1 MPSNLGSADVDVFS
15 LSNRDGPFRPRTCRG
30 MSTEE
35 LLGPMFAVKS
45 PFIQTSKFKQE
56 GENNWTRKRDFSRL
70 PTSSASR
77 RRSLGPPTP
86 EDSSILSVHRSRSS
100 SRTKAASPSPSLGRS
115 RSYSVTRPMIAS
127 PGPVDWSHQNNL
139 SPRRRYRARAALP
152 SPSPSPSPLPSPSP
166 SPSLVGRCRSH
177 SVSRPM
183 MDSPVPGGSSHRK
196 NEFPRSSSRSRI
208 SRHEDERSSPYR
220 PTNKAVLSSLLDI
233 DRSKEPAT
241 QTLDRHSKMN
251 HKSPALIRDISV
263 FRIQAAFRGYQGRRE
278 ALIRMGALLTLQ
290 ENIRIWLRGNQVKRR
305 AALSIQSIARRRL
318 ALKKAASLRNA
329 IVFVQSWC
337 RGAIIRNEIAYLR
350 SNALILQ
357 STWRMHCGRKLC
369 QILTSRKEKTRRDAA
384 LNIQASYRR
393 HIAHA
398 AFLERLMLVTR
409 IQSAAR
415 GSIVKKQYLENI
427 SKIVTLQAASR
438 RAIAKNKYQ
447 LKINAVRLLQ
457 TWTRKALAEREYQL
471 RVKTLVGLQ
480 AWTRKVIS
488 ERQLQST
495 LRTVIILQAWT
506 RKTIAQREQRDRVL
520 ARARSAV
527 ILQAWLR
534 GTMSRIRFKPIL
546 NAAVQLQ
553 AHFRMISRR
562 RKYMQTRD
570 IREASAT
577 AIQKAWRQYSCEMT
591 YLDILIAATI
601 QQSYFRR
608 LAAQQK
614 YRATLIAIVKIQ
626 SSWRMRLAKNVM
638 KEKVERE
645 EEMNDDKLVPT
656 TSIKD
661 RIHQLNAGV
670 RKARHSFGS
679 ITSSSNGISNGASQ
693 EILGMKFT
701 KNEKNTSISEE
712 VCKGKER
719 EKKVMTKLSVPI
731 AEARESSSPKSKRE
745 RLSPN
750 SKKAT
755 KSISPTDSYTSQNQS
770 MQSPSKHSC
779 SSSPPPSGKNLSFAD
794 VRKRWN
800 RSGPSVKTWEPYHAP
815 HNGSRLTSS
824 KANSSLQAAAAD
836 VPAHALSA
844 GRENILRKESTPAKA
859 LSCSKTMEGTSDEEI
874 TGEMAGGN
882 DDDLLSTHNSAFARA
897 KELWEKKAAVVRS
910 DNHKPALINK
920 NFSPLT
926 KPKPFLRQPGL
937 GQAERSESE
946 IAAVLEPNPSK
957 PTEAKK
963 RWGKRIEKR
972 TPIKKTLSPSSQA
985 KAKLWNSQN
994 DARKIQVG
1002 FTKVENMKCD
1012 KFDVCISADSNANE
1026 SLEVWEGWEKFE
1038 NNQDWS
1044 PMTRSATSKLKVDI
1058 VPPQQYEKEADGKR
1072 FESPMQDYGPSIWK
1086 PMQNYGSSI
1095 TKERLRDG
1103 EHFMRKTR
1111 AGDSWM
1117 R

>member
-1 MPSNLGSADVDVFS
+1 MTYFD
-15 LSNRDGPFRPRTCRG
+15 
-30 MSTEE
+30 
-35 LLGPMFAVKS
+35 
-45 PFIQTSKFKQE
+45 
-56 GENNWTRKRDFSRL
+56 
-70 PTSSASR
+70 
-77 RRSLGPPTP
+77 
-86 EDSSILSVHRSRSS
+86 
-100 SRTKAASPSPSLGRS
+100 
-115 RSYSVTRPMIAS
+115 
-127 PGPVDWSHQNNL
+127 
-139 SPRRRYRARAALP
+139 
-152 SPSPSPSPLPSPSP
+152 
-166 SPSLVGRCRSH
+166 
-177 SVSRPM
+177 
-183 MDSPVPGGSSHRK
+183 
-196 NEFPRSSSRSRI
+196 
-208 SRHEDERSSPYR
+208 
-220 PTNKAVLSSLLDI
+220 
-233 DRSKEPAT
+233 
-241 QTLDRHSKMN
+241 
-251 HKSPALIRDISV
+251 
-263 FRIQAAFRGYQGRRE
+263 
-278 ALIRMGALLTLQ
+278 
-290 ENIRIWLRGNQVKRR
+290 
-305 AALSIQSIARRRL
+305 
-318 ALKKAASLRNA
+318 
-329 IVFVQSWC
+329 
-337 RGAIIRNEIAYLR
+337 
-350 SNALILQ
+350 
-357 STWRMHCGRKLC
+357 
-369 QILTSRKEKTRRDAA
+369 
-384 LNIQASYRR
+384 
-393 HIAHA
+393 
-398 AFLERLMLVTR
+398 
-409 IQSAAR
+409 
-415 GSIVKKQYLENI
+415 
-427 SKIVTLQAASR
+427 
-438 RAIAKNKYQ
+438 
-447 LKINAVRLLQ
+447 
-457 TWTRKALAEREYQL
+457 
-471 RVKTLVGLQ
+471 
-480 AWTRKVIS
+480 
-488 ERQLQST
+488 
-495 LRTVIILQAWT
+495 
-506 RKTIAQREQRDRVL
+506 
-520 ARARSAV
+520 
-527 ILQAWLR
+527 
-534 GTMSRIRFKPIL
+534 IL

-553 AHFRMISRR
+553 ANFRMISSRR
-562 RKYMQTRD
+562 NYMQTRD

-577 AIQKAWRQYSCEMT
+577 AIQKAWRHYSCEMT

-614 YRATLIAIVKIQ
+614 YQATLIAIVKIQ

-645 EEMNDDKLVPT
+645 EEMNDVKLVPT

-719 EKKVMTKLSVPI
+719 EKEVMTKLSVPI

-779 SSSPPPSGKNLSFAD
+779 SSSPPPSGKNLSYAD

-800 RSGPSVKTWEPYHAP
+800 RSGPSVKTSEPYHAP
-815 HNGSRLTSS
+815 HNGSGLTSS

-836 VPAHALSA
+836 IPAHALSA

-963 RWGKRIEKR
+963 RWGERIEKR

-1058 VPPQQYEKEADGKR
+1058 VPPQQYEKEADGKH

>member
-1 MPSNLGSADVDVFS
+1 
-15 LSNRDGPFRPRTCRG
+15 
-30 MSTEE
+30 
-35 LLGPMFAVKS
+35 MFAVKS

-115 RSYSVTRPMIAS
+115 RSYSVTKPMIAS

-139 SPRRRYRARAALP
+139 SPRGRYRARAALP
-152 SPSPSPSPLPSPSP
+152 SPLPSPSPSPSPLP

-208 SRHEDERSSPYR
+208 SRHGDERSSPYR

-318 ALKKAASLRNA
+318 ALKKAASLRNS

-553 AHFRMISRR
+553 ANFRMISSRR
-562 RKYMQTRD
+562 NYMQTRD

-614 YRATLIAIVKIQ
+614 YQATLIAIVKIQ

-645 EEMNDDKLVPT
+645 EEMNDVKLVPT

-719 EKKVMTKLSVPI
+719 EKEVMTKLSVPI

-779 SSSPPPSGKNLSFAD
+779 SSSPPPSGKNLSYAD

-800 RSGPSVKTWEPYHAP
+800 RSGPSVKTSEPYHAP
-815 HNGSRLTSS
+815 HNGSGLTSS

-836 VPAHALSA
+836 IPAHALSA

-963 RWGKRIEKR
+963 RWGERIEKR

-1058 VPPQQYEKEADGKR
+1058 VPPQQYEKEADGKH

>member
-1 MPSNLGSADVDVFS
+1 
-15 LSNRDGPFRPRTCRG
+15 
-30 MSTEE
+30 
-35 LLGPMFAVKS
+35 
-45 PFIQTSKFKQE
+45 
-56 GENNWTRKRDFSRL
+56 
-70 PTSSASR
+70 
-77 RRSLGPPTP
+77 
-86 EDSSILSVHRSRSS
+86 
-100 SRTKAASPSPSLGRS
+100 
-115 RSYSVTRPMIAS
+115 
-127 PGPVDWSHQNNL
+127 
-139 SPRRRYRARAALP
+139 
-152 SPSPSPSPLPSPSP
+152 
-166 SPSLVGRCRSH
+166 
-177 SVSRPM
+177 

-241 QTLDRHSKMN
+241 QTLDRRSKMN

-480 AWTRKVIS
+480 AWTRQVIS

-972 TPIKKTLSPSSQA
+972 TPIKKALSPSSQA

-1058 VPPQQYEKEADGKR
+1058 VPPQQYEKEADGKH

>member
-1 MPSNLGSADVDVFS
+1 
-15 LSNRDGPFRPRTCRG
+15 
-30 MSTEE
+30 
-35 LLGPMFAVKS
+35 
-45 PFIQTSKFKQE
+45 
-56 GENNWTRKRDFSRL
+56 
-70 PTSSASR
+70 
-77 RRSLGPPTP
+77 
-86 EDSSILSVHRSRSS
+86 
-100 SRTKAASPSPSLGRS
+100 
-115 RSYSVTRPMIAS
+115 
-127 PGPVDWSHQNNL
+127 
-139 SPRRRYRARAALP
+139 
-152 SPSPSPSPLPSPSP
+152 
-166 SPSLVGRCRSH
+166 
-177 SVSRPM
+177 

-208 SRHEDERSSPYR
+208 SKHGDERSSPYR

-337 RGAIIRNEIAYLR
+337 RGAKIRNEIAYLR

-553 AHFRMISRR
+553 ANFRMISSRR
-562 RKYMQTRD
+562 NYMQTRDIREASATAIQKAWRQYSCEMTYLDILNAAVQLQANFRMISSRRNYMQTRD

-614 YRATLIAIVKIQ
+614 YQATLIAIVKIQ

-645 EEMNDDKLVPT
+645 EEMNDVKLVPT

-670 RKARHSFGS
+670 RKARHSFAS

-712 VCKGKER
+712 VCKEKER

-731 AEARESSSPKSKRE
+731 AEARKSSSPKSKRE

-779 SSSPPPSGKNLSFAD
+779 SSSPPPSGKNLSYAD

-800 RSGPSVKTWEPYHAP
+800 RSGPSVKTSEPYHAP
-815 HNGSRLTSS
+815 HNGSGLTSS

-836 VPAHALSA
+836 IPAHALSA

-963 RWGKRIEKR
+963 RWGERIEKR

-1058 VPPQQYEKEADGKR
+1058 VPPQQYEKEADGKY

>member
-1 MPSNLGSADVDVFS
+1 
-15 LSNRDGPFRPRTCRG
+15 
-30 MSTEE
+30 
-35 LLGPMFAVKS
+35 MFAVKS

-139 SPRRRYRARAALP
+139 SPRGRYRARAALPSPLP
-152 SPSPSPSPLPSPSP
+152 SPSPSPSPLPSPLP

-208 SRHEDERSSPYR
+208 SKHGDERSSPYR

-337 RGAIIRNEIAYLR
+337 RGAKIRNEIAYLR

-553 AHFRMISRR
+553 ANFRMISSRR
-562 RKYMQTRD
+562 NYMQTRD

-614 YRATLIAIVKIQ
+614 YQATLIAIVKIQ

-645 EEMNDDKLVPT
+645 EEMNDVKLVPT

-701 KNEKNTSISEE
+701 KNEKNTSSSEE

-779 SSSPPPSGKNLSFAD
+779 SSSPPPSGKNLSYAD

-800 RSGPSVKTWEPYHAP
+800 RSGPSVKTSEAYHAP

-836 VPAHALSA
+836 IPAHALSA

-882 DDDLLSTHNSAFARA
+882 DADLLSTHNSAFARA

-1058 VPPQQYEKEADGKR
+1058 VPPQQYEKEADGKH

>member
-1 MPSNLGSADVDVFS
+1 
-15 LSNRDGPFRPRTCRG
+15 
-30 MSTEE
+30 
-35 LLGPMFAVKS
+35 
-45 PFIQTSKFKQE
+45 
-56 GENNWTRKRDFSRL
+56 
-70 PTSSASR
+70 
-77 RRSLGPPTP
+77 
-86 EDSSILSVHRSRSS
+86 
-100 SRTKAASPSPSLGRS
+100 
-115 RSYSVTRPMIAS
+115 
-127 PGPVDWSHQNNL
+127 
-139 SPRRRYRARAALP
+139 
-152 SPSPSPSPLPSPSP
+152 
-166 SPSLVGRCRSH
+166 
-177 SVSRPM
+177 

-208 SRHEDERSSPYR
+208 SKHGDERSSPYR

-337 RGAIIRNEIAYLR
+337 RGAKIRNEIAYLR

-553 AHFRMISRR
+553 ANFRMISSRR
-562 RKYMQTRD
+562 NYMQTRD

-614 YRATLIAIVKIQ
+614 YQATLIAIVKIQ

-645 EEMNDDKLVPT
+645 EEMNDVKLVPT

-670 RKARHSFGS
+670 RKARHSFAS

-712 VCKGKER
+712 VCKEKER

-731 AEARESSSPKSKRE
+731 AEARKSSSPKSKRE

-779 SSSPPPSGKNLSFAD
+779 SSSPPPSGKNLSYAD

-800 RSGPSVKTWEPYHAP
+800 RSGPSVKTSEPYHAP
-815 HNGSRLTSS
+815 HNGSGLTSS

-836 VPAHALSA
+836 IPAHALSA

-963 RWGKRIEKR
+963 RWGERIEKR

-1058 VPPQQYEKEADGKR
+1058 VPPQQYEKEADGKY

>member
-1 MPSNLGSADVDVFS
+1 
-15 LSNRDGPFRPRTCRG
+15 
-30 MSTEE
+30 
-35 LLGPMFAVKS
+35 MFAVKS

-152 SPSPSPSPLPSPSP
+152 SPLPSPSPSPSPLPSPLP

-208 SRHEDERSSPYR
+208 SKHGDERSSPYR

-337 RGAIIRNEIAYLR
+337 RGAKIRNEIAYLR

-553 AHFRMISRR
+553 ANFRMISSRR
-562 RKYMQTRD
+562 NYMQTRD

-614 YRATLIAIVKIQ
+614 YQATLIAIVKIQ

-645 EEMNDDKLVPT
+645 EEMNDVKLVPT

-670 RKARHSFGS
+670 RKARHSFAS

-712 VCKGKER
+712 VCKEKER

-731 AEARESSSPKSKRE
+731 AEARKSSSPKSKRE

-779 SSSPPPSGKNLSFAD
+779 SSSPPPSGKNLSYAD

-800 RSGPSVKTWEPYHAP
+800 RSGPSVKTSEPYHAP
-815 HNGSRLTSS
+815 HNGSGLTSS

-836 VPAHALSA
+836 IPAHALSA

-963 RWGKRIEKR
+963 RWGERIEKR

-1058 VPPQQYEKEADGKR
+1058 VPPQQYEKEADGKY